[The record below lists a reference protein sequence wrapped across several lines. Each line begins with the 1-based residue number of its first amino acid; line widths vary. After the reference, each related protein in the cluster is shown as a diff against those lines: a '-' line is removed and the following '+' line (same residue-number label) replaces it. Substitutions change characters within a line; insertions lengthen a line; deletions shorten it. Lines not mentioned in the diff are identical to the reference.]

1 MECVR
6 PSAKVP
12 MVKQKDLAFVGDSKV
27 LAKAQSSFQPREAH
41 HLEDTGLS
49 LSSVLDLI
57 LKYTYLE
64 GAMTLAKLMERSKLS
79 STIIHAMYRHIQKE
93 QLCDT
98 RAMVGDDYEISLS
111 NKGRSMAEVA
121 FKKSHYAG
129 PAPVPLA
136 DYKQSVSAQ
145 APEITLTAESLR
157 AALSDLVLP
166 ENVIRELG
174 AALMTGG
181 AIMLYGSTGN
191 GKTSIAERLPGI
203 FGDDLIYVPHAV
215 EVSGQIISVYDP
227 LIHQTLNTYEHH
239 VDPRWVLCRRPM
251 VKVGGEMRADML
263 EPRVDEIT
271 RICVAPLQMKANTG
285 ILLIDDFGRQRIT
298 PRELLNRWIV
308 PLDRRTDVLSLW
320 SGVTFEIPFEIIVVF
335 ATNLSLSDLAE
346 DAFLR
351 RLKNKIK
358 IEPLSEELFRSLLTR
373 VCQEKGVPCGP
384 EMENHL
390 TQQVMVHAP
399 DGFRA
404 CYPSDIVSII
414 CGTAEFEQRAPGFS
428 TGDVDRA
435 LQVYFGL

>member
-1 MECVR
+1 M
-6 PSAKVP
+6 
-12 MVKQKDLAFVGDSKV
+12 
-27 LAKAQSSFQPREAH
+27 LAKTQTSFQPREAH

-49 LSSVLDLI
+49 LSLVLDLI

-111 NKGRSMAEVA
+111 NKGRNMAEVA
-121 FKKSHYAG
+121 LKKSHYAG
-129 PAPVPLA
+129 PAPVPLTH
-136 DYKQSVSAQ
+136 YKESVSFQ
-145 APEITLTAESLR
+145 APEINLTAESLR

-215 EVSGQIISVYDP
+215 EVAGQIISVYDP
-227 LIHQTLNTYEHH
+227 LIHQTLNGLEHH
-239 VDPRWVLCRRPM
+239 ADPRWVLCRRPM

-263 EPRVDEIT
+263 DTKMDEAT
-271 RICVAPLQMKANTG
+271 RMCTAPLQMKANNG

-308 PLDRRTDVLSLW
+308 PLDRHTDILSLW
-320 SGVTFEIPFEIIVVF
+320 SGTSFEIPFELLVVF
-335 ATNLSLSDLAE
+335 ATNLPLSDLAE
-346 DAFLR
+346 DAFMR

-358 IEPLSEELFRSLLTR
+358 IEPLSQDLFVDLLRR
-373 VCQEKGVPCGP
+373 VCEDQQLPCSP
-384 EMENHL
+384 EMEEYISRECL
-390 TQQVMVHAP
+390 KQSP
-399 DGFRA
+399 EGLRA
-404 CYPSDIVSII
+404 CFPTDLMKIIRGIAAFEKRTPSLSKN
-414 CGTAEFEQRAPGFS
+414 
-428 TGDVDRA
+428 DVDEAVR
-435 LQVYFGL
+435 VYFVH

>member
-1 MECVR
+1 
-6 PSAKVP
+6 
-12 MVKQKDLAFVGDSKV
+12 V
-27 LAKAQSSFQPREAH
+27 LAKTQASFQPREVH

-49 LSSVLDLI
+49 LSLVLDLI

-111 NKGRSMAEVA
+111 NKGRSMADVA
-121 FKKSHYAG
+121 LKKSHYAG
-129 PAPVPLA
+129 PAPVTLK
-136 DYKQSVSAQ
+136 DYKWSVTAQ
-145 APEITLTAESLR
+145 APEIRLTAESLR
-157 AALSDLVLP
+157 AALGDLVLP

-203 FGDDLIYVPHAV
+203 FGDDLIFVPHAV

-227 LIHQTLNTYEHH
+227 LIHHTPNSFEHN

-263 EPRVDEIT
+263 DTKMDEVT
-271 RICVAPLQMKANTG
+271 RMCTAPLQMKANNG

-308 PLDRRTDVLSLW
+308 PLDRHTDILSLW
-320 SGVTFEIPFEIIVVF
+320 SGISFEIPFELLVVF
-335 ATNLSLSDLAE
+335 ATNLPLSDLAE
-346 DAFLR
+346 DAFMR

-358 IEPLSEELFRSLLTR
+358 IEPLSQDLFVELLRR
-373 VCQEKGVPCGP
+373 VCEDELLPCSP
-384 EMENHL
+384 EMEEYVSRECL
-390 TQQVMVHAP
+390 KQSP
-399 DGFRA
+399 EGLRA
-404 CYPSDIVSII
+404 CFPTDLMKIIRGISAFEKRTPSLDKN
-414 CGTAEFEQRAPGFS
+414 
-428 TGDVDRA
+428 DVDEAVR
-435 LQVYFGL
+435 VYFVH

>member
-1 MECVR
+1 VH
-6 PSAKVP
+6 AKT
-12 MVKQKDLAFVGDSKV
+12 
-27 LAKAQSSFQPREAH
+27 QSGFQPREAH

-49 LSSVLDLI
+49 LSLVLELI

-79 STIIHAMYRHIQKE
+79 STIVHAVYRHIQKE

-121 FKKSHYAG
+121 LKKSHYTG

-136 DYKQSVSAQ
+136 DYKESVSCQ
-145 APEITLTAESLR
+145 APKISLTAESLR

-166 ENVIRELG
+166 ENVIKELG

-203 FGDDLIYVPHAV
+203 FGDDLIFVPHAV
-215 EVSGQIISVYDP
+215 EVAGQIISVYDP
-227 LIHQTLNTYEHH
+227 LIHQTVNSFEHH
-239 VDPRWVLCRRPM
+239 VDPRWVQCRRPM

-263 EPRVDEIT
+263 DT
-271 RICVAPLQMKANTG
+271 RMDDVTRTCTAPLQMKANNG

-308 PLDRRTDVLSLW
+308 PLDRHTDLLSLW
-320 SGVTFEIPFEIIVVF
+320 SGISFEIPFELLVVF
-335 ATNLSLSDLAE
+335 ATNLPLSDLAE
-346 DAFLR
+346 DAFMR

-358 IEPLSEELFRSLLTR
+358 IEPLSQNLFGELLRR
-373 VCQEKGVPCGP
+373 VCEEQQLPCSQ
-384 EMENHL
+384 EMEEYVSRECL
-390 TQQVMVHAP
+390 KESP
-399 DGFRA
+399 EGLRA
-404 CYPSDIVSII
+404 CFPNDLMKIIRGISAFEKRTPSLNKN
-414 CGTAEFEQRAPGFS
+414 
-428 TGDVDRA
+428 DVDEA
-435 LQVYFGL
+435 LRLYFVH